1 MRKLTLSIALVASI
15 LTAKAQDTTCT
26 MVQLDKVIEFNYQTS
41 KIISSYDN
49 KEITIIKVGYQEVL
63 CLHLYD
69 KKLRVRKVISTY
81 SDGEIVTQVLDS
93 KNDVYFTPLGVVKVE
108 VRRPK
113 LIILR

>member
-1 MRKLTLSIALVASI
+1 MKKLTLSIALLASI

-26 MVQLDKVIEFNYQTS
+26 MVRSNEVIEFNYQTS
-41 KIISSYDN
+41 EIISSYDN
-49 KEITIIKVGYQEVL
+49 KKTIIIKIGYQEIL

-69 KKLRVRKVISTY
+69 DKLRVRKVISTY
-81 SDGEIVTQVLDS
+81 SDGETTTQVLDS
-93 KNDVYFTPLGVVKVE
+93 KDDVYFTPLGVVKVE